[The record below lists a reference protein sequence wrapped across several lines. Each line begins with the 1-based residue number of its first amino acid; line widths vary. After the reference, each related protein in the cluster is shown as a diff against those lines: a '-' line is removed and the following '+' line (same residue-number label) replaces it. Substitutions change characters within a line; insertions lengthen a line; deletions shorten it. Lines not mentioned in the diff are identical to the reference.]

1 MVKNLRFSAYLTLS
15 GGDDISY
22 CIFTALLQINSISLV
37 QFKNYL
43 QRSISFN
50 SRIVGIS
57 GPNGI
62 GKTNLLDA
70 IYYLCFT
77 KSYFTRSDA
86 VNALSG
92 TGGFR
97 IEGVI
102 VKQDEEYKTVCIL
115 RETGKK
121 EFLINDDPY
130 EKFSLHVGKF
140 PCVFIAPDDIRMI
153 TEGSEERRR
162 FADAILSQLDP
173 EYLQRLMNFNKLL
186 QQRNSYLKSCA
197 ETRTHDTKLLDV
209 YDEQMSKDGNYIF
222 KKRKEFLKECIGL
235 VKDFY
240 SKISG
245 SNEDVELIYESQLLR
260 WDYEE
265 LLKSVREKDL
275 FMQRTTSG
283 IHKDDISIFLNK
295 QPFRNIASQG
305 QRKSLLFALKLSEF
319 EILKSNKG
327 FAPLLLLDDVFEK
340 LDESRM
346 HNLLDW
352 VCVQNDGQIFITDT
366 HRERIVN
373 HLNKLGASFKLI
385 DL

>member
-1 MVKNLRFSAYLTLS
+1 M
-15 GGDDISY
+15 
-22 CIFTALLQINSISLV
+22 LQINSISLV
-37 QFKNYL
+37 QFKNY
-43 QRSISFN
+43 RHKDFRFTA
-50 SRIVGIS
+50 RIVGIS

-77 KSYFTRSDA
+77 KSYFTRSDT
-86 VNALSG
+86 VNALTG

-97 IEGVI
+97 IEGTLE
-102 VKQDEEYKTVCIL
+102 KKEELSQAICIL

-121 EFLINDDPY
+121 EFILDNDPY
-130 EKFSLHVGKF
+130 EKFSHHVGKF

-162 FADAILSQLDP
+162 FTDAILSQLDP
-173 EYLQRLMNFNKLL
+173 EYLQRLMNYNKIML
-186 QQRNSYLKSCA
+186 QRNSYLKLCA
-197 ETRTHDTKLLDV
+197 ENRSHDIKLLDV
-209 YDEQMSKDGNYIF
+209 YDEQLTKDGNYIF
-222 KKRKEFLKECIGL
+222 KKRKAFLKECISL
-235 VKDFY
+235 VKEFY
-240 SKISG
+240 RKISG
-245 SNEDVELIYESQLLR
+245 SDEDVELTYDSQLIR

-265 LLKSVREKDL
+265 LLKSSREKDM

-283 IHKDDISIFLNK
+283 IHKDDITISLNK
-295 QPFRNIASQG
+295 QAFRSMASQG

-319 EILKSNKG
+319 ELLKSEKG

-352 VCVQNDGQIFITDT
+352 VCIQNDGQIFITDT
-366 HRERIVN
+366 HRERIIE
-373 HLNKLGASFKLI
+373 HFEKLSAEFQII

>member
-1 MVKNLRFSAYLTLS
+1 
-15 GGDDISY
+15 
-22 CIFTALLQINSISLV
+22 LLQINSISLV
-37 QFKNYL
+37 QFKNYP
-43 QRSISFN
+43 QQAFRFS

-57 GPNGI
+57 GPNGD

-77 KSYFTRSDA
+77 KSYFTRYDA
-86 VNALSG
+86 GNALTG

-97 IEGVI
+97 IEGKFE
-102 VKQDEEYKTVCIL
+102 KQGEPYETLCIL

-121 EFLINDDPY
+121 EFMLNNDAY

-162 FADAILSQLDP
+162 FTDAILSQLDP
-173 EYLQRLMNFNKLL
+173 EYLQRLMNYNKII

-197 ETRTHDTKLLDV
+197 ENRSYDSKLLDV
-209 YDEQMSKDGNYIF
+209 YDDQLSKDGNYIF
-222 KKRKEFLKECIGL
+222 RKRKEFLKECIAL

-240 SKISG
+240 RKISG
-245 SNEDVELIYESQLLR
+245 TNEDVDLLYESQLLR

-265 LLKSVREKDL
+265 LLTSVREKDL
-275 FMQRTTSG
+275 MMQRTTSG

-305 QRKSLLFALKLSEF
+305 QRKSLLFALKLAEF
-319 EILKSNKG
+319 EMLKSKKG

-366 HRERIVN
+366 HRERIEN
-373 HLNKLGASFKLI
+373 HLEKLSTAFQLI